1 VDITQ
6 FRSEFSVLVVDRDA
20 TSAMSI
26 AGSIKAVGYEQTR
39 FYPTLQS
46 ALSMIQHEPPHV
58 VLVEVDGFA
67 GSLEKF
73 LMDIKSISE
82 EVLVILM
89 ASQKYALE
97 GLQLVSRSLA
107 YDSVTRPL
115 FTALEIVQKIDRAVT
130 QLYYQF
136 ESEQLKD
143 YINQYGNVGGTGAT
157 VGKAF
162 DVQNFD
168 GFTVSRG
175 GIPHFDEG
183 EEEAGEESIRI
194 DVLDEAL
201 DLLMATKDVDQS
213 VQIFV
218 EALSR
223 LQKNTPVLY
232 FKYLPSHMSL
242 LFSQAAWIPLDR
254 FRGIGLDLKKEK
266 PEQHH
271 LLFEKPQDVVSFKD
285 LMKDVF
291 QREKFSAFS
300 HVSDGELKGV
310 FAVFDEV
317 KANPSILSL
326 TSCLR
331 RSFELAYKRNV
342 TLKEKHALV
351 LTDPLTGLNNRKQFM
366 VRLDEEMSRSRRI
379 FMPLSLIIL
388 DIDDFP
394 ALAEKVGTQQADSI
408 VNTMGMIIKKTTRL
422 NDVLARLGGC
432 QFAAL
437 LPHTPHEGAA
447 IKAER
452 LRRVIE
458 TTKIPLLEGLGLG
471 SIRVSAGVS
480 EYPSFCSDAESLLSS
495 ADEALAVVRRTNGNR
510 VCMASAMP
518 GFEMDFI
525 PVMPGDTSRFA
536 KGSER

>member
-1 VDITQ
+1 VDVTQ
-6 FRSEFSVLVVDRDA
+6 LRSEFSVIVVDRDA

-26 AGSIKAVGYEQTR
+26 AASIKAVGYEQTR
-39 FYPTLQS
+39 FYPTLS
-46 ALSMIQHEPPHV
+46 AALSMIQHEPPHV
-58 VLVEVDGFA
+58 VLVEVDGFV
-67 GSLEKF
+67 GGLEKF
-73 LMDIKSISE
+73 LMDIRSVSE
-82 EVLVILM
+82 EVLVILI

-107 YDSVTRPL
+107 YDCVTRPL
-115 FTALEIVQKIDRAVT
+115 ITALEIVQKIDRAVT

-143 YINQYGNVGGTGAT
+143 YISRYGTAGGASVSAG
-157 VGKAF
+157 VSVVPHSF
-162 DVQNFD
+162 E
-168 GFTVSRG
+168 GFTASRG
-175 GIPHFDEG
+175 EIPDFEEQDEH
-183 EEEAGEESIRI
+183 AIRI

-201 DLLMATKDVDQS
+201 DLLMATKDVDQA
-213 VQIFV
+213 VQIFI

-223 LQKNTPVLY
+223 LQDNTPVLY

-242 LFSQAAWIPLDR
+242 LFSQAAWVPLDR

-266 PEQHH
+266 SDQLQ
-271 LLFEKPQDVVSFKD
+271 LLLEKPQEVTSFKA

-291 QREKFSAFS
+291 QKEKFSAFP
-300 HVSDGELKGV
+300 HVSEGEVKGV
-310 FAVFDEV
+310 FAVFDEG
-317 KANPSILSL
+317 KSNPSLLSL

-342 TLKEKHALV
+342 TLKEKHSLI

-366 VRLDEEMSRSRRI
+366 VRLDEEMSRARRI
-379 FMPLSLIIL
+379 FMPVSLIIL

-394 ALAEKVGTQQADSI
+394 ALTEKVGTQQADSI
-408 VNTMGMIIKKTTRL
+408 VKTMGMIIKKTTRL
-422 NDVLARLGGC
+422 NDVLGRLGGS

-437 LPHTPHEGAA
+437 LPHTPHNGAA

-458 TTKIPLLEGLGLG
+458 STKIPLLEGLGLG
-471 SIRVSAGVS
+471 PIRVSAGVS
-480 EYPSFCSDAESLLSS
+480 EYPSFCSDADSLISS
-495 ADEALAVVRRTNGNR
+495 ADEALAMVRRTNGNR

-525 PVMPGDTSRFA
+525 PVMPSDTSRFA
-536 KGSER
+536 NRSER